1 MIDKGHLQ
9 HKRNLQ
15 VIRDRPPKA
24 EEKEWNG
31 ENHEAVAD
39 TVEHRLPR
47 VLVLVIKTE
56 KRGKTDLAISFF
68 IER

>member
-1 MIDKGHLQ
+1 M
-9 HKRNLQ
+9 
-15 VIRDRPPKA
+15 IRDRPPKA

-47 VLVLVIKTE
+47 VFVLVFRTE
-56 KRGKTDLAISFF
+56 EGRRPISQSPSSSSADSPGVAT
-68 IER
+68 

>member
-1 MIDKGHLQ
+1 MIDKGQLQ
-9 HKRNLQ
+9 HKWNLQ

-47 VLVLVIKTE
+47 VFVLVVKTE
-56 KRGKTDLAISFF
+56 KKGKTDLAISFF
-68 IER
+68 SER

>member
-1 MIDKGHLQ
+1 M
-9 HKRNLQ
+9 
-15 VIRDRPPKA
+15 IRDRPPKA

-47 VLVLVIKTE
+47 VFVLVVKTE
-56 KRGKTDLAISFF
+56 KKGKTDLAISFF
-68 IER
+68 IES